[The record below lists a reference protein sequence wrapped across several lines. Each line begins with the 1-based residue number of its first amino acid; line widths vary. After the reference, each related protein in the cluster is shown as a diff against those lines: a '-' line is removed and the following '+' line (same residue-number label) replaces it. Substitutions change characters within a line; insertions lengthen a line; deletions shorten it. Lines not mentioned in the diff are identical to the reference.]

1 MIKLKTKDE
10 IAVMRQGGKILK
22 KTINKLLD
30 KAVTG
35 VSTMSLNQKAEKLIK
50 EYGALPSFKMVKNYQ
65 WATCLPINSQ
75 IVHTPPSEVILKP
88 GDLLTID
95 IGVCYRSYHTDYAT
109 TIAVGGAD
117 ETLKKFLKTGEE
129 TLTYA
134 IKQVKHGNFIGNIS
148 QAINQNISKNGY
160 FVVRQLTGHGIGREL
175 HEEPLIPGYLD
186 ASSVDRTPKI
196 KNGMVLAIEVIYA
209 LGSSQIVPEKGNN
222 WSLTTKDG
230 SLSACFEKTI
240 AVIDDKPFS
249 LT

>member
-1 MIKLKTKDE
+1 MIKLKTKNE
-10 IAVMRQGGKILK
+10 IAVMRQGGNILK
-22 KTINKLLD
+22 KVINKLLD
-30 KAVTG
+30 KAVVG
-35 VSTMSLNQKAEKLIK
+35 VSTISLNQKAEQLIK

-65 WATCLPINSQ
+65 WATCFPINNQ
-75 IVHTPPSEVILKP
+75 IVHTPPSKAILKA

-95 IGVCYRSYHTDYAT
+95 IGVYYRSYHTDYAI

-117 ETLKKFLKTGEE
+117 ETIEKFLKTGGE

-134 IKQVKHGNFIGNIS
+134 IEQVKAGNFIGNIS

-160 FVVRQLTGHGIGREL
+160 FVIKELTGHGIGKNL
-175 HEEPLIPGYLD
+175 HEDPLIPGYLNV
-186 ASSVDRTPKI
+186 SSVDRTPKI
-196 KNGMVLAIEVIYA
+196 KNGMVLAVEVIYA
-209 LGSSQIVPEKGNN
+209 VGSSQIVPEKGNN

-240 AVIDDKPFS
+240 AVVDGRPLF